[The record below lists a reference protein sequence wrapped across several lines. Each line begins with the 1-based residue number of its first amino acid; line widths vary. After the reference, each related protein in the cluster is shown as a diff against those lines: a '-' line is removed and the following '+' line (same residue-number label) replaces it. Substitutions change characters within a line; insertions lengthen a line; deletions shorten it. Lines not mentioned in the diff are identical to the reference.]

1 MNIAIISGSARPDR
15 QSHQVALEVQQRVTR
30 LGIAN
35 WIWDI
40 KETNF
45 PLLDYTFDV
54 HPNPGDS
61 LKIVKSN
68 LDQTDAFIIVSPEHN
83 GSYPGALKNSMDYF
97 YKEYVHKVFGIVTV
111 SNGVL
116 GGINALKNLQHYAL
130 KINGIVSPEFVIT
143 PQVQNSFKDGM
154 LTDEK
159 YGHRID
165 VFLTHFLQ
173 LSEAVLASQK
183 K

>member
-1 MNIAIISGSARPDR
+1 MNIAIVSGSARPER
-15 QSHQVALEVQQRVTR
+15 QSHQVALEVQQRVNN
-30 LGIAN
+30 LGLSN
-35 WIWDI
+35 WMWDI
-40 KETNF
+40 QETNL
-45 PLLDYTFDV
+45 PLLDYTFDT
-54 HPNPGDS
+54 HPNPGEALKQ
-61 LKIVKSN
+61 LKIR

-97 YKEYVHKVFGIVTV
+97 YKEYVHKVFGIITV

-143 PQVQNSFKDGM
+143 PQVQNSFTDGV

-165 VFLTHFLQ
+165 AFLKHFITLA
-173 LSEAVLASQK
+173 EAVSAK
-183 K
+183 

>member
-1 MNIAIISGSARPDR
+1 MNIAIISGSARPER
-15 QSHQVALEVQQRVTR
+15 LSHQVALEVQRH
-30 LGIAN
+30 LNHSGISN
-35 WIWDI
+35 WMWDI
-40 KETNF
+40 KETNL

-54 HPNPGDS
+54 HPNPGEA
-61 LKIVKSN
+61 LIKVKAG

-97 YKEYVHKVFGIVTV
+97 YKEYVHKVFGLVTV

-143 PQVQNSFKDGM
+143 PQVQNLFKDGM
-154 LTDEK
+154 LIDEK
-159 YGHRID
+159 YGHRVDAFIK
-165 VFLTHFLQ
+165 HFLA
-173 LSEAVLASQK
+173 LAEAVNSSK
-183 K
+183 I

>member
-1 MNIAIISGSARPDR
+1 MNIAIISGSARPER
-15 QSHQVALEVQQRVTR
+15 QSHQVALEVQQRITI
-30 LGIAN
+30 LGIEN
-35 WIWDI
+35 WLWDI
-40 KETNF
+40 KETNL

-54 HPNPGDS
+54 HPNPGDT
-61 LKIVKSN
+61 LKQLKVK
-68 LDQTDAFIIVSPEHN
+68 LDQTDAFVIVSPEHN
-83 GSYPGALKNSMDYF
+83 GSYPGALKNTMDYF
-97 YKEYVHKVFGIVTV
+97 YKEYVHKVFAMVTV

-143 PQVQNSFKDGM
+143 PQVQNLFKDGV

-165 VFLTHFLQ
+165 VLLKHFLE
-173 LSEAVLASQK
+173 LAEAVKLIQNK
-183 K
+183 